1 MRTRVLLVA
10 ALIVAAPLAGCSDG
24 RGDVPA
30 GPAAS
35 PLPSPTGPPPG
46 TLPLGK
52 SDFPLEQRVEY
63 TSPDGFV
70 PQVQFEVFIDGWRS
84 THRSADAFDVSIPAP
99 DVDAPLVVRAFLV
112 PPEPSV
118 KEALAAITQR
128 ATQAGATIERNGD
141 FVVHGG
147 EGPLIESRDGGI
159 ALDAAPD
166 GYVRVA
172 TQDTEGGPIL
182 YVWWVPDGANE
193 QLVDDA
199 DHSVASTVQV
209 N

>member
-1 MRTRVLLVA
+1 MRTRVVLVA
-10 ALIVAAPLAGCSDG
+10 ALIVAASLASCTDDWRTEPVGPA
-24 RGDVPA
+24 VPA
-30 GPAAS
+30 LPSSTGPA
-35 PLPSPTGPPPG
+35 PG

-52 SDFPLEQRVEY
+52 SDFRLEQGVQY
-63 TSPDGFV
+63 TSPEGFV
-70 PQVQFEVFIDGWRS
+70 PTVQFEIFTDGWRS
-84 THRSADAFDVSIPAP
+84 THRSPDAFDVSIPAP
-99 DVDAPLVVRAFLV
+99 KVDAPLVVRAFLV
-112 PPEPSV
+112 PPEPTV

-128 ATQAGATIERNGD
+128 AAQAGATIERNGD

-147 EGPLIESRDGGI
+147 DGPLIESRDGGV

-172 TQDTEGGPIL
+172 TQDTKSGPLL
-182 YVWWVPDGANE
+182 YVWWVPDGANA
-193 QLVDDA
+193 QLVDDP